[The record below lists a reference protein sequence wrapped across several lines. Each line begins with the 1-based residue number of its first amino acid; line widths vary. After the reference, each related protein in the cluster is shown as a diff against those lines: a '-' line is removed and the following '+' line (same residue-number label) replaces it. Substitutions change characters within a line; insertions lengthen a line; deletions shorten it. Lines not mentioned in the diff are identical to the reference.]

1 MGRTRC
7 KRNMGR
13 RRCKRNMGGRGCKR
27 NMGGRGWKRDKRR
40 RMKNIRREKMMQ
52 IPGRIVRDRRRRE
65 G

>member
-1 MGRTRC
+1 
-7 KRNMGR
+7 
-13 RRCKRNMGGRGCKR
+13 MGGRGCKR

-52 IPGRIVRDRRRRE
+52 IPRRIVGDRRRRE